1 MAGHRL
7 DEDTMSN
14 TLYLYLGADW
24 PQQSTVCAW
33 RLERGKA
40 APYDGESPPARWPT
54 ADRYVAVLSA
64 GQVRYS
70 LLTLPPGI
78 RWDDPAAL
86 AMAVEEQLAA
96 PVEQQ
101 VVVPVRKVGDAT
113 CCAIIQRARLTTLL
127 ACFAELKMPLSRV
140 ECEADK
146 LESPDQEWR
155 IYQTPHGDWLH
166 DGSRAIALDAIESE
180 RAPVVLQ
187 LALAEAG
194 EMRPKSLFIAG
205 GTAEHAERLAR
216 QLHVDVQPAAKYAW
230 QAHCANPGINLLMG
244 DLAPRSR
251 LIDMPRMRVAAALLV
266 LAFAGTLGQ
275 DVVGWMRATL
285 AAGQLR
291 DQQLA
296 LLRSS
301 GITESPGMGRPD
313 QLMRA
318 AWATA
323 RARVGEP
330 GAEEFL
336 PMLSALAS
344 TMPSRAW
351 SRIEFTQDKLVV
363 NWQGNAEDAARV
375 ETKLGQSGYQS
386 VSKPQ
391 GDDQM
396 STALRFGGEP

>member
-1 MAGHRL
+1 
-7 DEDTMSN
+7 MSN
-14 TLYLYLGADW
+14 TLYLYLGAGW
-24 PQQSTVCAW
+24 PHQSTVCAW

-101 VVVPVRKVGDAT
+101 VVVPVRKVGGAT
-113 CCAIIQRARLTTLL
+113 CCAIIQRTRLTTLQ

-146 LESPDQEWR
+146 LESPDQEWK
-155 IYQTPHGDWLH
+155 IYRTPHGDWLH
-166 DGSRAIALDAIESE
+166 DGSRAMALDTIDGE
-180 RAPVVLQ
+180 RVPVVLQ

-194 EMRPKSLFIAG
+194 EQRPKSLSIAG
-205 GTAEHAERLAR
+205 GTAEQTERLTR
-216 QLHVDVQPAAKYAW
+216 LLHIDAQSVAQYSW
-230 QAHCANPGINLLMG
+230 QAHCANPGINLLVG
-244 DLAPRSR
+244 DLAPRRR
-251 LIDMPRMRVAAALLV
+251 LMDMPRVRIAAAFLA
-266 LAFAGTLGQ
+266 LAFVGTLGL
-275 DVVGWMRATL
+275 DVVGWLRASL
-285 AAGQLR
+285 SASQLR

-301 GITESPGMGRPD
+301 GVSESPGMGRPD

-318 AWATA
+318 AWASA

-351 SRIEFTQDKLVV
+351 SRIEFTPDKLVV

-375 ETKLGQSGYQS
+375 ETKLAQSGYQS